1 MIKEK
6 KPFYKRWWFIL
17 IVILVVIS
25 AFSSIKSGLKNAS
38 DKKSTYSW
46 PDTALVNM
54 IPQPDSK
61 YGKIIMENESYFSI
75 DVYKV
80 SKEAFEKYIE
90 GCKSSGFTVDYTKFD
105 TSYMADNG
113 DGYSLS
119 LFYNEKEKNLNISLR
134 APEETSSEQEM
145 EDIVSDKE
153 KENIDTNTENE
164 SADNES
170 INSEGTNNENTS
182 NEKSS
187 ESKETSET
195 NEADTKKE
203 NDQAE
208 TETSDN
214 SSGDIRP
221 EFKECLDGYEKFM
234 NEYCDFMKKYT
245 TSDDITSMA
254 MDYAK
259 LLKEEIEWAEK
270 IDNLENEE
278 MNAAEAKYYA
288 EVTLRVSQK
297 LLEAA
302 Q

>member
-6 KPFYKRWWFIL
+6 KPFYRRWWFIL
-17 IVILVVIS
+17 IVIIVVIS
-25 AFSSIKSGLKNAS
+25 GFSSIKSGLKNAF

-46 PDTALVNM
+46 PNTELVNM

-80 SKEAFEKYIE
+80 SKESFEKYIE
-90 GCKSSGFTVDYTKFD
+90 DCKSNGFTVDYSKFD
-105 TSYMADNG
+105 TSYSANNG

-119 LFYNEKEKNLNISLR
+119 IFYNEKEKNLSVSLR
-134 APEETSSEQEM
+134 APEETSLEQEK
-145 EDIVSDKE
+145 EDIASIKE
-153 KENIDTNTENE
+153 KESIDTDTEDE

-170 INSEGTNNENTS
+170 MNSEGTNNGNTS
-182 NEKSS
+182 NEELS
-187 ESKETSET
+187 ESKETTGTNDAET
-195 NEADTKKE
+195 KDETS
-203 NDQAE
+203 QTE
-208 TETSDN
+208 TETSDM
-214 SSGDIRP
+214 SSEDMRP
-221 EFKECLDGYEKFM
+221 EFKACLDEYEKFI

-270 IDNLENEE
+270 IDKLENEE
-278 MNAAEAKYYA
+278 MNDAEAKYYV

-297 LLEAA
+297 LIEVS

>member
-6 KPFYKRWWFIL
+6 KPFYSRWWFIL
-17 IVILVVIS
+17 IVIIVVIS
-25 AFSSIKSGLKNAS
+25 AFSSIKSGLKNTS

-46 PDTALVNM
+46 PDTSLVNI

-75 DVYKV
+75 NVYKV
-80 SKEAFEKYIE
+80 SKESFEKYTE
-90 GCKSSGFTVDYTKFD
+90 SCKSNGFTVDYNKFD
-105 TSYMADNG
+105 TSYRADNE

-134 APEETSSEQEM
+134 APEETSSEQET

-170 INSEGTNNENTS
+170 INSEGTDKGNTNNEVLNESEKTEEASNT
-182 NEKSS
+182 EVKD
-187 ESKETSET
+187 ETH
-195 NEADTKKE
+195 
-203 NDQAE
+203 QAE
-208 TETSDN
+208 TENSDK

-245 TSDDITSMA
+245 TSDDITSMT

-270 IDNLENEE
+270 IDKLENEE

-297 LLEAA
+297 LIEAA

>member
-6 KPFYKRWWFIL
+6 KPFYSRWWFIL
-17 IVILVVIS
+17 IVIIVVVS
-25 AFSSIKSGLKNAS
+25 AASSIKSGLKNVS

-46 PDTALVNM
+46 PNTSLVNM

-80 SKEAFEKYIE
+80 SKELFEKYIE
-90 GCKSSGFTVDYTKFD
+90 GCKNNGFTVDYTKFD
-105 TSYMADNG
+105 TSYMANNE

-119 LFYNEKEKNLNISLR
+119 LFYNEKEKNLSVSLR

-153 KENIDTNTENE
+153 KENIDTNTESE

-170 INSEGTNNENTS
+170 INSESTDNGNTNNEELN
-182 NEKSS
+182 
-187 ESKETSET
+187 ESKKTEETNDSETKNETS
-195 NEADTKKE
+195 
-203 NDQAE
+203 QAE
-208 TETSDN
+208 TETSDK
-214 SSGDIRP
+214 SSEDMRP
-221 EFKECLDGYEKFM
+221 EFKAFLDEYEKFM

-245 TSDDITSMA
+245 TSDDITSMT

-270 IDNLENEE
+270 IDKLENEE

-288 EVTLRVSQK
+288 EITLRVSQK
-297 LLEAA
+297 LLEVA